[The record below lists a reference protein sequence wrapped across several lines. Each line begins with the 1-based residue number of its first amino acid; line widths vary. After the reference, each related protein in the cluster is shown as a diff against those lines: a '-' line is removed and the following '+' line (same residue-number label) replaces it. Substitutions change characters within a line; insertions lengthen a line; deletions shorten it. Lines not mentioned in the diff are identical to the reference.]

1 MPFKPRHL
9 PSFPGLLIT
18 GFILVVLPLLG
29 GIIGMT
35 YALEQM
41 AFEGRRSVT
50 VSAQITSASRQL
62 SEAETALKRAA
73 GQYFVLED
81 PALKERLDRAH
92 YRFSEVL
99 DTLEALPWSLPL
111 AQQVV
116 DLARLEKALFQQLS
130 TNPANGNFDTYKRD
144 FDRLDQATE
153 ALNEATTDYI
163 RDHLVTGMN
172 DTASQIQN
180 TMVYLAAGMI
190 LLSLLLSAVFAWL
203 LTKPVRKLSATITR
217 LGQNDLDSPIHIH
230 GPRDLEQL
238 GEQLEWLR
246 CRLLELEEKKLNF
259 FREVSHELKTPLT
272 NMLEAVSL
280 LRDEVT
286 GPLTAQQSEVVEIMR
301 GSAFDLRLRIEDL
314 LRYNEA
320 ISQPTLEP
328 DWFNLEQ
335 LIGEIKSRFDLT
347 LRSQHLHW
355 NGKVQP
361 LEFKTDRNRLAV
373 ALENLLSNA
382 IRFSPKGGTLTVEA
396 ADQAGEVRLR
406 VSDQGPGIAETQTEK
421 LFQPFYKGTRQPQ
434 GTLKGSG
441 LGLAIAKANIEQL
454 GGTLALIPSREP
466 GAHFEI
472 RLPYDKETPPRG

>member
-1 MPFKPRHL
+1 MPLMPRHL

-41 AFEGRRSVT
+41 ALEGRRSVT
-50 VSAQITSASRQL
+50 ISAQITGASRQL

-81 PALKERLDRAH
+81 PSLKERLDRAH
-92 YRFSEVL
+92 LRFTEVL
-99 DTLEALPWSLPL
+99 DHLESLPWSLEL

-116 DLARLEKALFQQLS
+116 DLSRQEQRLYQQLA
-130 TNPANGNFDTYKRD
+130 NAPASGSYDTYKLE
-144 FDRLDQATE
+144 FDRLDLATE
-153 ALNEATTDYI
+153 LLSEATTDYI

-172 DTASQIQN
+172 DTASEIQSA
-180 TMVYLAAGMI
+180 MIYLAAGMI
-190 LLSLLLSAVFAWL
+190 LLSLLLAAIFAWL
-203 LTKPVRKLSATITR
+203 LSRPVRKLSANIRR
-217 LGQNDLDSPIHIH
+217 LGQNDLESPINIH
-230 GPRDLEQL
+230 GPRDLELL
-238 GEQLEWLR
+238 GQQLEWLR

-286 GPLTAQQSEVVEIMR
+286 GPLTTQQSEVVEIMR
-301 GSAFDLRLRIEDL
+301 GSAFNLRQRIEDL

-320 ISQPTLEP
+320 IAQASLEP
-328 DWFNLEQ
+328 DWFELQ
-335 LIGEIKSRFDLT
+335 PLIDEIKSRFDLT
-347 LRSQHLHW
+347 LRSQQLHW
-355 NGKVQP
+355 ESQLEPVQ
-361 LEFKTDRNRLAV
+361 LKADRNRLSV
-373 ALENLLSNA
+373 ALENLISNA
-382 IRFSPKGGTLTVEA
+382 IRFSPKGGVLGIDASCDGETLRIS
-396 ADQAGEVRLR
+396 VR
-406 VSDQGPGIAETQTEK
+406 DQGPGIAESQTEL

-441 LGLAIAKANIEQL
+441 LGLAIAKTHIEQL
-454 GGTLALIPSREP
+454 GGTLSLKPSAEP

-472 RLPYDKETPPRG
+472 SLPNNKETPPRG